1 MKKLAMLTFA
11 DIDNYGDTFFPYV
24 FVEEMKKRLPGYTV
38 DVLAN
43 QARKFGPVTCE
54 EYNKKKLT
62 QYNAVVLAG
71 GEVVHD
77 LDIGVWN
84 SIYYPM
90 TKGNLHFAPSDIV
103 FNWTNLDIPFKAWF
117 SIGVLPPQQ
126 STWPKIINALNK
138 LDYIA
143 LRGLVAKKIVE
154 NAMESHNP
162 SLHIVPDM
170 GWIFPHYIPTE
181 DADKKRIE
189 CEAKVEGLFESPYL
203 VFEAHMAAFPPAK
216 QVASALMRIQEAT
229 GLRVIMLPLV
239 RPWQDHQVMSYIME
253 ASDGML
259 LLLHNNLSFLDMGTI
274 LTNAE
279 LYVGTSLHGAMTL
292 LANGKPAGIIHPHSM
307 TKYQDFLG
315 MQMRL
320 DFYENDWGQLEILVH
335 KLLQERNDTNKMR
348 QLKLYSEYMQL
359 KLSDAFDELA
369 IRIMENGLMDEQRRS
384 FSSRLINKVKTL
396 KI

>member
-24 FVEEMKKRLPGYTV
+24 FVEEMKKRLPGYTI

-43 QARKFGPVTCE
+43 QACNFGPVTCE
-54 EYNKKKLT
+54 KYNLEQLT
-62 QYNAVVLAG
+62 QYDAVVLAG

-77 LDIGVWN
+77 FDVGVWN

-90 TKGNLHFAPSDIV
+90 TKGNLDFAPSDIV
-103 FNWTNLDIPFKAWF
+103 FNWMDLNIPFKAWF
-117 SIGVLPPQQ
+117 SVGVLPPHE
-126 STWPKIINALNK
+126 STRLKITSALNK

-143 LRGLVAKKIVE
+143 LRGIVAKKIVE
-154 NAMESHNP
+154 NYTEAHYS
-162 SLHIVPDM
+162 SLHLVPDM

-181 DADKKRIE
+181 EADKKRVGR
-189 CEAKVEGLFESPYL
+189 EAKVEGLFESPYL

-216 QVASALMRIQEAT
+216 QVAAALMHIQEAT

-239 RPWQDHQVMSYIME
+239 RPWQDHRVMSYIE
-253 ASDGML
+253 DASDGNL
-259 LLLHNNLSFLDMGTI
+259 LLLHDNLSFLDMGTI
-274 LTNAE
+274 LANAD

-320 DFYENDWGQLEILVH
+320 DFYENNWGQLETLVH
-335 KLLQERNDTNKMR
+335 KLIQEHYDISKMR

-359 KLSDAFDELA
+359 KLNDAFDELA
-369 IRIMENGLMDEQRRS
+369 VRIMEERSVVKQS
-384 FSSRLINKVKTL
+384 FSSRLINKMNTL
-396 KI
+396 INSV